1 MIGCQSRINNTV
13 PNIDLPEFPLISK
26 EANKEL
32 KIAFNPVCS
41 YTKKFIGNK
50 DLMLK
55 LDDFDVNSVIK
66 ELNIVCSPKSS
77 NTKIW
82 LDELYKFKIRYY
94 IYKEGLK

>member
-1 MIGCQSRINNTV
+1 LTGCQSRINNTI
-13 PNIDLPEFPLISK
+13 PNIDLPELPLIST

-41 YTKKFIGNK
+41 YTRNFISNK
-50 DLMLK
+50 DLLLK
-55 LDDFDVNSVIK
+55 LDDFDVNSLIK
-66 ELNIVCSPKSS
+66 ELNIVCSPKSY